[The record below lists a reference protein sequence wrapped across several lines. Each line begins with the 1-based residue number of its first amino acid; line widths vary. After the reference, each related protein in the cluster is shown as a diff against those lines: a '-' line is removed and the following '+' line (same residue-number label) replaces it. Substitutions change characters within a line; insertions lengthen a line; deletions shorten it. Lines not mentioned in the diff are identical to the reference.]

1 MLSPVLEKILILQDR
16 DGRRIGLE
24 TQLQAV
30 PKDVAL
36 VENKIAAEKTAIEE
50 AKMELRQLETDKKLL
65 ETEIGST
72 EDKLGKYRTQQS
84 AVKKND
90 EYQALGHQIE
100 TTEAEVS
107 KMEEKE
113 LEIMYAIDESK
124 KRFQA
129 AEKVLQEN
137 IAGHEGKI
145 VALGERKTNLE
156 SELATVQAEVAA
168 AREPVED
175 RPLALYDRI
184 AKLYMPVCVPLKG
197 GKCGGCHLKV
207 SSEVESTSRSKSL
220 DNELATCDQCSRLV
234 YWES

>member
-1 MLSPVLEKILILQDR
+1 MLSPVLEKLLILQDR
-16 DGRRIGLE
+16 DGRRIALE
-24 TQLQAV
+24 AQLRAV

-50 AKMELRQLETDKKLL
+50 ARMELRQLETDKKLL

-100 TTEAEVS
+100 TAESQVS
-107 KMEEKE
+107 EMEEKE
-113 LEIMYAIDESK
+113 LGIMYAIDESK
-124 KRFQA
+124 KRFEA
-129 AEKVLQEN
+129 AEKVLQKN
-137 IAGHEGKI
+137 IVGHKDQI
-145 VALGERKTNLE
+145 ATLGERKTNFE
-156 SELATVQAEVAA
+156 SELTSVQAEIAT

-175 RPLALYDRI
+175 RALGLYDRI
-184 AKLYMPVCVPLKG
+184 AKLYMPVCVPLKA

-207 SSEVESTSRSKSL
+207 SSDVESTSRGKSA
-220 DNELATCDQCSRLV
+220 DNELASCDQCSRLV